1 MHDGHIVVANY
12 LIDEPVILNGSTSC
26 VKPQLHKSLRRYALK
41 ILMV

>member
-12 LIDEPVILNGSTSC
+12 RIDEPAILNGSTYC
-26 VKPQLHKSLRRYALK
+26 VKPQLHTPLQRNALK